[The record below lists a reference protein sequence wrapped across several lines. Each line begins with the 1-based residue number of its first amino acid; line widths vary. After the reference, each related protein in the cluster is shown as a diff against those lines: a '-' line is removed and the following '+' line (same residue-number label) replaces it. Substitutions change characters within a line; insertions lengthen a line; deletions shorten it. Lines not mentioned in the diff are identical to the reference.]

1 MNFLVIDGN
10 SILNRAFYGIKV
22 LTTKDGR
29 FTNAIYGFMNIFLRL
44 KDECRPEA
52 VAVAFD
58 VKQPT
63 FRHEMY
69 GGYKAT
75 RKGMPDELAQQ
86 LPVLKE
92 LLEAMGVPI
101 VEKPGYEADDI
112 LGTLARH
119 SGSAACTIAT
129 GDRDSLQL
137 VSGSVNVLLAATKMG
152 RPVTDRYTPEA
163 VREKYGVE
171 PEKLI
176 DIKALMGDSSDN
188 IPGVAGIGEKTA
200 GDLIARFGSIEYIY
214 DNIDTID
221 IKPGVRDKLK
231 KDRDMAFLSKKL
243 GTINC
248 DIPIDSD
255 PQSYLLKAP
264 DNFKVTRMLADL
276 EMFKLIDRLG
286 LEISSAASEPRR
298 EEKPVP
304 VCAEDDFDQLM
315 TRLKSDGESYFL
327 WDGEKCR
334 FDLGDKVLVCDC
346 ENEGFYPFFV
356 KLLEDRNIKKYT
368 ANIKSLCSFAQG
380 CSALCRNMCGDLE
393 LEGYVLNP
401 SASSYDALRLA
412 GEYSAAVPTESG
424 DENDCAAASL
434 RRLFAAMNK
443 KIEENGQQKLLY
455 DIELPLARVLSSMER
470 TGFAVDRDGIAE
482 FGSRLGERIADIE
495 REIYSLVGYEFNLNS
510 PKQLG
515 EALFDKLGLP
525 AKKKTKNGY
534 STDAQVLESL
544 ENKHPAVRDIL
555 EYRTLSKL
563 RSTYCDGLL
572 KVIGEDGRIRSTLN
586 QTETRTG
593 RISSAEPNLQNI
605 PVRSPLGREMRKFF
619 VARPGCVLVD
629 ADYSQIELRVLAH
642 ISGDA
647 NMIKAFNDNTDI
659 HTVTASEVFD
669 MPPQL
674 VTPMMRSRAKAV
686 NFGIVYGIG
695 AFSLAKDIG
704 VSRSEADEYI
714 KGYLRHYSGVDKYMH
729 DVVEKAKK
737 DGYAETMFAR
747 RRYLPELT
755 ASNANTRA
763 FGERVARNMPI
774 QGTAADIIKIA
785 MIRVYERLER
795 ENLAAKLIMQV
806 HDELIVE
813 APENEKERVSAL
825 LKEEMENAVRLS
837 VGLVADVHS
846 GRTWYDAKG

>member
-1 MNFLVIDGN
+1 
-10 SILNRAFYGIKV
+10 
-22 LTTKDGR
+22 
-29 FTNAIYGFMNIFLRL
+29 
-44 KDECRPEA
+44 
-52 VAVAFD
+52 
-58 VKQPT
+58 
-63 FRHEMY
+63 
-69 GGYKAT
+69 
-75 RKGMPDELAQQ
+75 
-86 LPVLKE
+86 
-92 LLEAMGVPI
+92 
-101 VEKPGYEADDI
+101 
-112 LGTLARH
+112 
-119 SGSAACTIAT
+119 
-129 GDRDSLQL
+129 
-137 VSGSVNVLLAATKMG
+137 MG

-171 PEKLI
+171 PIKLI

-248 DIPIDSD
+248 DIPIDNI
-255 PQSYLLKAP
+255 LRAP

-286 LEISSAASEPRR
+286 LEISNTASEPQK

-304 VCAEDDFDQLM
+304 VCAEDDFGQLM

-334 FDLGDKVLVCDC
+334 FDLRDKVLVCDC
-346 ENEGFYPFFV
+346 ENENFYPFFI
-356 KLLEDRNIKKYT
+356 KLLEDKNIKKYT
-368 ANIKSLCSFAQG
+368 ADIKSLYSFAQG
-380 CSALCRNMCGDLE
+380 CSAQCRNMCGDLE

-412 GEYSAAVPTESG
+412 GEYSAAVPVENG

-434 RRLFAAMNK
+434 RRLFAAMDK
-443 KIEENGQQKLLY
+443 KIEENGQQQLLH
-455 DIELPLARVLSSMER
+455 DIELPLAHVLSSMEQ

-482 FGSRLGERIADIE
+482 FGKQLGERIAEIE
-495 REIYSLVGYEFNLNS
+495 QEIYALVGYEFNLNS

-515 EALFDKLGLP
+515 EALFEKLKLP
-525 AKKKTKNGY
+525 ARKKTKSGY

-593 RISSAEPNLQNI
+593 RISSTEPNLQNI

-619 VARPGCVLVD
+619 VARDGYVLVD

-642 ISGDA
+642 ISGDR

-674 VTPMMRSRAKAV
+674 VTPIMRSRAKAV

-763 FGERVARNMPI
+763 FNMPI

-825 LKEEMENAVRLS
+825 LKEEMENAVKLS
-837 VGLVADVHS
+837 VALTADVHS

>member
-44 KDECRPEA
+44 KDECQPQA

-86 LPVLKE
+86 MPVLKE

-112 LGTLARH
+112 LGTLSRH
-119 SGSAACTIAT
+119 SGDAVCTIAT

-137 VSGSVNVLLAATKMG
+137 VSDSVNVLLAATKMG

-171 PEKLI
+171 PIKLI

-248 DIPIDSD
+248 DIPIDNN
-255 PQSYLLKAP
+255 PQSYILRVP

-286 LEISSAASEPRR
+286 LEISNTASEPQK

-304 VCAEDDFDQLM
+304 VCAEDDFGQLM

-346 ENEGFYPFFV
+346 ENENFYPFFI
-356 KLLEDRNIKKYT
+356 KLLEDKNIKKYT
-368 ANIKSLCSFAQG
+368 ADIKSLYSFAQG
-380 CSALCRNMCGDLE
+380 CSAQCRNMCGDLE

-412 GEYSAAVPTESG
+412 GEYSAAVPVENG

-434 RRLFAAMNK
+434 RRLFAAMDK
-443 KIEENGQQKLLY
+443 KIEENGQQKLLH
-455 DIELPLARVLSSMER
+455 DIELPLAHVLSSMEQ

-482 FGSRLGERIADIE
+482 FGKQLSERIAEIE
-495 REIYSLVGYEFNLNS
+495 QEIYALVGYEFNLNS

-515 EALFDKLGLP
+515 EALFEKLKLP
-525 AKKKTKNGY
+525 ARKKTKSGY

-555 EYRTLSKL
+555 TEPMAAVFMRRTENRDTFSACEETAARGILVNPHREQRYDRAAAFGYLIGHALSHL
-563 RSTYCDGLL
+563 ESVGACLSCADNGNSRVRIHVRQSAFDVQHRRWVGNISQSDG
-572 KVIGEDGRIRSTLN
+572 
-586 QTETRTG
+586 
-593 RISSAEPNLQNI
+593 
-605 PVRSPLGREMRKFF
+605 
-619 VARPGCVLVD
+619 VARV
-629 ADYSQIELRVLAH
+629 
-642 ISGDA
+642 
-647 NMIKAFNDNTDI
+647 IKRDNI
-659 HTVTASEVFD
+659 
-669 MPPQL
+669 
-674 VTPMMRSRAKAV
+674 
-686 NFGIVYGIG
+686 Y
-695 AFSLAKDIG
+695 
-704 VSRSEADEYI
+704 
-714 KGYLRHYSGVDKYMH
+714 
-729 DVVEKAKK
+729 
-737 DGYAETMFAR
+737 
-747 RRYLPELT
+747 
-755 ASNANTRA
+755 
-763 FGERVARNMPI
+763 
-774 QGTAADIIKIA
+774 
-785 MIRVYERLER
+785 
-795 ENLAAKLIMQV
+795 
-806 HDELIVE
+806 
-813 APENEKERVSAL
+813 AL
-825 LKEEMENAVRLS
+825 LVAGGKDSVNAAQVTLFKLLCVAVGYPRNTGILALRREKRLLC
-837 VGLVADVHS
+837 VTIVLNKQLS
-846 GRTWYDAKG
+846 GAGAYTRLT

>member
-44 KDECRPEA
+44 KDECQPQA

-86 LPVLKE
+86 MPVLKE

-119 SGSAACTIAT
+119 SGDAVCTIAT

-137 VSGSVNVLLAATKMG
+137 VSDSVNVLLAATKMG

-171 PEKLI
+171 PIKLI

-248 DIPIDSD
+248 DIPIDND
-255 PQSYLLKAP
+255 PQSYILKAP

-286 LEISSAASEPRR
+286 LEISNTASEPQK

-304 VCAEDDFDQLM
+304 VCAEDDFGQLM

-334 FDLGDKVLVCDC
+334 FDLGDKVLMCDC
-346 ENEGFYPFFV
+346 ENENFYPFFI
-356 KLLEDRNIKKYT
+356 KLLEDKNIKKYT
-368 ANIKSLCSFAQG
+368 ADIKSLYSFAQG
-380 CSALCRNMCGDLE
+380 CSAQCRNMCGDLE

-412 GEYSAAVPTESG
+412 GEYSAAVPVENG

-434 RRLFAAMNK
+434 RRLFAAMDK
-443 KIEENGQQKLLY
+443 KIEENGQQKLLH
-455 DIELPLARVLSSMER
+455 DIELPLAHVLSSMEQ

-482 FGSRLGERIADIE
+482 FGKQLGERIAEIE
-495 REIYSLVGYEFNLNS
+495 QEIYALVGYEFNLNS

-515 EALFDKLGLP
+515 EALFEKLKLP
-525 AKKKTKNGY
+525 TRKKTKSGY

-593 RISSAEPNLQNI
+593 RISSTEPNLQNI
-605 PVRSPLGREMRKFF
+605 PVRMELGRLIRKVF
-619 VARPGCVLVD
+619 VPEEGYVFLD

-642 ISGDA
+642 MSGDEQLIDA
-647 NMIKAFNDNTDI
+647 YRQEEDI
-659 HTVTASEVFD
+659 HRITASKVFHTPFEEVTD
-669 MPPQL
+669 LQ
-674 VTPMMRSRAKAV
+674 RRNAKAV
-686 NFGIVYGIG
+686 NFGIVYGISE
-695 AFSLAKDIG
+695 FSLAEDIG
-704 VSRSEADEYI
+704 VSRYEARAYI
-714 KGYLRHYSGVDKYMH
+714 DNYLNNYRGVKEYMH
-729 DVVEKAKK
+729 KVVADAREI
-737 DGYAETMFAR
+737 GYTETLYGR
-747 RRYLPELT
+747 RRYIPELKS
-755 ASNANTRA
+755 SNFNVRSGAERIALNT
-763 FGERVARNMPI
+763 PI
-774 QGTAADIIKIA
+774 QGTAADLIKLA
-785 MIRVYERLER
+785 MIRV
-795 ENLAAKLIMQV
+795 ENALNEKYPDAQLLLQV

-813 APENEKERVSAL
+813 CPEGIAQEAAAL
-825 LKEEMENAVRLS
+825 GSREMENVASLS
-837 VGLVADVHS
+837 VPLTAEAKFGKS
-846 GRTWYDAKG
+846 WYEAK